1 MRWAAAAAVLSMCSA
16 VCAGAGGGAASPSSS
31 VGLRIAQQWE
41 PQSLNP
47 ALENGTS
54 AAEWGQLLFSYLLNY
69 DGEGRLVGDAAIAV
83 PTPSNGGISRDGL
96 TITYHLRS
104 GIRFADGVPLTAR
117 DCIWSVQAIQN
128 PRNLVQSR
136 FAYDVVARADAPDDR
151 TLVLH
156 LKKRFP
162 PAESV
167 VMAPQGF
174 PILPRHLLAQ
184 YSDFN
189 RIPFDA
195 KPIGS
200 GPYVVDSWQ
209 RGDRVVM
216 HPNPYFFK
224 GVPSIKKLQIQFVP
238 DPQSA
243 INLLQTHEIQG
254 FENDQDVSNYAFLK
268 TIPGY
273 SVTATPEDAVGSIIF
288 NTQSALTSDPR
299 VRTAL
304 ARAVDVRTLVE
315 KSYRGAVDARDAGR
329 GLFLWAYDPAAY
341 PAIPY
346 DPASARR
353 LLDEAGWRLGTGG
366 IRERNGVALRP
377 LLIIQAG
384 TPIDAIAANL
394 IAQYERAVGVDVAIK
409 QFNITQFVAPASEG
423 GPVYGGKFQ
432 MALYPFVKGDD
443 PDTTDQ
449 FSCAT
454 VPPRGY
460 NKSRICDPRLD
471 ALLAEGQ
478 RTYDLARRKAIYAR
492 MQALLHEEMPIAL
505 LYQRPELDTFTTR
518 LRGQTTSL
526 STAWW
531 NVGAW
536 SLAP

>member
-16 VCAGAGGGAASPSSS
+16 GCAGAGGGAASPSSS

-117 DCIWSVQAIQN
+117 DCVWSVQAIQN

-273 SVTATPEDAVGSIIF
+273 SVTATPEDAVGSIIL

-409 QFNITQFVAPASEG
+409 QFNVTQLVAPASEG

-432 MALYPFVKGDD
+432 MAYYDFENGAD

-449 FSCAT
+449 FACRN
-454 VPPRGY
+454 VPPNGY
-460 NKSRICDPRLD
+460 NKSRLCDPVVD
-471 ALLAEGQ
+471 SLLEDGL
-478 RTYDLARRKAIYAR
+478 RTYDRSARKAAYALLQRRIYAD
-492 MQALLHEEMPIAL
+492 MPLALLF
-505 LYQRPELDTFTTR
+505 QRRQINAFSTR
-518 LRGQTTSL
+518 IRGIRISP
-526 STAWW
+526 WGPFW
-531 NVGAW
+531 NVQTW
-536 SLAP
+536 RIQ